1 MFNPFQH
8 FRVNL
13 VSKLILSVGLIL
25 LLSLS
30 AWAYF
35 NIKYQTQKIMKDIM
49 VETDRLSNTII
60 LGTHYAMRL
69 NSREDINHIIKNISK
84 QKEIDTIR
92 IYNKKGQIRFSNRAS
107 ELNLMTNIKAEACDV
122 CHRKNPPLVEIGLS
136 KRTRIFSSPKGYRLL
151 GIISPIRNERGCSS
165 DACHV
170 HPQGKKILGALDVV
184 VSLDQTDKSIAF
196 LKHSNIALAVFAF
209 LITSAIIFIF
219 VLKFVNRPIKK
230 LIEASNLIAR
240 GEYLSNIDINQND
253 EMGQLF
259 VAINKMG
266 KKIAAKQAELKRQ
279 RDEYQNLFELVPCL
293 ITIQDKD
300 YQLVSYNKEFEET
313 FNPAPRDFCF
323 RVYKQRE
330 KKCEVCPVEKTFK
343 DGRSHYGQEIGQ
355 DKNGN
360 ATYWL
365 ARTSPI
371 RDARGNVVSV
381 MEVCLNITRMK
392 QLEARLERS
401 ERKYYAIFDN
411 IPNAVFV
418 LNLNTLEVLD
428 CNKSVK
434 DMYGFE
440 KDEIAGRSFLDL
452 FLDEEKDHYAFKIM
466 TSAYINQVKQV
477 DKNGK
482 SLFAAIRFS
491 PSEFLDQK
499 VLLVTASDITKRLE
513 AEQQLIHAGK
523 MATLGEMAAGIAHEL
538 NQPLSVIKAAGS
550 YCLKK
555 AKNNMK
561 IEDKDFISMLEKI
574 DRNVDRSA
582 NIIGHM
588 RQFARKSEVVLAEV
602 QVNDVLKRAYD
613 IFSQQLKIRGIGVTW
628 DIEQNLPT
636 IMADSSRL
644 EQVFL
649 NLLLNAKDAIE
660 EKWWSPKPAPG
671 TKKITLKTALEGN
684 MVIVEVKD
692 TGIGISEDIANKI
705 FEPFFTT
712 KQVGKGTG
720 LGLSISYGIIKD
732 CHGDIKMTM
741 NEKGETSF
749 RIFFPAKESK
759 NEKNHFAG

>member
-1 MFNPFQH
+1 MFNPFRH
-8 FRVNL
+8 FRFNL

-30 AWAYF
+30 IWAYF
-35 NIKYQTQKIMKDIM
+35 NITYQTQKIMKDIM

-60 LGTHYAMRL
+60 LGTHYAMML
-69 NSREDINHIIKNISK
+69 NSRADINHIINNISK

-92 IYNKKGQIRFSNRAS
+92 IYNKKGQIKFSNRPS

-122 CHRKNPPLVEIGLS
+122 CHRKDPPLVELALAE
-136 KRTRIFSSPKGYRLL
+136 KTRIFSSLKGHRLL
-151 GIISPIRNERGCSS
+151 GIISPIRNESGCSS

-170 HPQGKKILGALDVV
+170 HPRGKKILGALDVV
-184 VSLDQTDKSIAF
+184 VSLEQTDKSIAF
-196 LKHSNIALAVFAF
+196 LRNSNIALAAFAF
-209 LITSAIIFIF
+209 LVTSAIIFIF
-219 VLKFVNRPIKK
+219 VMKFVNQPIKK
-230 LIEASNLIAR
+230 LIDASQLIAK
-240 GEYLSNIDINQND
+240 GEYLSNIDIDQND

-266 KKIAAKQAELKRQ
+266 KKIAAKQTELKRQ

-293 ITIQDKD
+293 ITIQDNN

-313 FNPAPRDFCF
+313 FNPTLKDFCF

-330 KKCEVCPVEKTFK
+330 NKCENCPVEKTFR
-343 DGRSHYGQEIGQ
+343 DGRSHYGQETGK
-355 DKNGN
+355 DKDGN
-360 ATYWL
+360 TTHWL

-392 QLEARLERS
+392 QLEERLEKS
-401 ERKYYAIFDN
+401 EKKYYAIFNN

-418 LNLNTLEVLD
+418 LNMNTFEILD

-434 DMYGFE
+434 DLYGFE
-440 KDEIAGRSFLDL
+440 KHEITGRSFLDL

-466 TSAYINQVKQV
+466 TSAYINQVKQLNN
-477 DKNGK
+477 DGK
-482 SLFAAIRFS
+482 TLFSAIRIS
-491 PSEFLDQK
+491 PSEYLGQK
-499 VLLVTASDITKRLE
+499 VLLVTTSDITKRLE
-513 AEQQLIHAGK
+513 TEQQLIHAGK
-523 MATLGEMAAGIAHEL
+523 MATLGEMATGIAHEL
-538 NQPLSVIKAAGS
+538 NQPLSVIKTAGS

-555 AKNNMK
+555 TRNNTTIK
-561 IEDKDFISMLEKI
+561 DKDFIAMLEKI

-582 NIIGHM
+582 DIIRHM

-602 QVNDVLKRAYD
+602 QVNEVLKRAHD
-613 IFSQQLKIRGIGVTW
+613 IFSQQLKVRGIEVAW
-628 DIEQNLPT
+628 DIEEDLPT

-644 EQVFL
+644 EQVFI
-649 NLLLNAKDAIE
+649 NLLLNARDAIE
-660 EKWWSPKPAPG
+660 EKWRSPERATG

-684 MVIVEVKD
+684 MVVVEVKD
-692 TGIGISEDIANKI
+692 TGIGISEDIADKI

-712 KQVGKGTG
+712 KEVGKGTG
-720 LGLSISYGIIKD
+720 LGLSISYGIVKD
-732 CHGDIKMTM
+732 CHGDIKATT
-741 NEKGETSF
+741 NEQKETCF

-759 NEKNHFAG
+759 P

>member
-1 MFNPFQH
+1 MHNPFQH
-8 FRVNL
+8 FRFNL

-35 NIKYQTQKIMKDIM
+35 NIKYQTRKIMKDIM

-60 LGTHYAMRL
+60 LGTHYAMML
-69 NSREDINHIIKNISK
+69 NSREDINHIINNISK

-92 IYNKKGQIRFSNRAS
+92 IYNKKGQIKFSNRPS
-107 ELNLMTNIKAEACDV
+107 ELNRMTNIKAEACDV
-122 CHRKNPPLVEIGLS
+122 CHRRDPPLVELS
-136 KRTRIFSSPKGYRLL
+136 LSGKTRIFSDSNGHRLL
-151 GIISPIRNERGCSS
+151 GMISPIRNERGCSS
-165 DACHV
+165 DICHV

-184 VSLDQTDKSIAF
+184 VSLDQTDKGIAF
-196 LKHSNIALAVFAF
+196 LKDINAALAVFAF
-209 LITSAIIFIF
+209 LITSAMIFIF
-219 VLKFVNRPIKK
+219 VLKFVSQPIKK
-230 LIEASNLIAR
+230 LIHASNLIAK

-259 VAINKMG
+259 IAINKMG
-266 KKIAAKQAELKRQ
+266 KKIAVKQAELKRQ

-293 ITIQDKD
+293 ITIQDKN
-300 YQLVSYNKEFEET
+300 YRLVSYNKEFEET

-330 KKCEVCPVEKTFK
+330 KKCEVCPVEKTFT
-343 DGRSHYGQEIGQ
+343 DGRSHYGQETGM

-360 ATYWL
+360 TTYWL

-371 RDARGNVVSV
+371 QDARGKVVSV

-392 QLEARLERS
+392 QLEARLEKS
-401 ERKYYAIFDN
+401 ERKYYGIFDN

-418 LNLNTLEVLD
+418 LNMNTLEILD

-440 KDEIAGRSFLDL
+440 KEEITGRSFLDL

-482 SLFAAIRFS
+482 PLFAAIWIS
-491 PSEFLDQK
+491 LSEYLEQK

-555 AKNNMK
+555 IKNNFV
-561 IEDKDFISMLEKI
+561 IEGQDFVSMLEKI

-582 NIIGHM
+582 NIISHM
-588 RQFARKSEVVLAEV
+588 RQFARKSDVVLAEV

-613 IFSQQLKIRGIGVTW
+613 IFSQQFKAGGIEVDW
-628 DIEQNLPT
+628 DIEQDLPT
-636 IMADSSRL
+636 VMADFSRL
-644 EQVFL
+644 EQVFI

-660 EKWWSPKPAPG
+660 EKWWSPEPAMG
-671 TKKITLKTALEGN
+671 TKKITLRTSSEGKT
-684 MVIVEVKD
+684 VIVEVKD
-692 TGIGISEDIANKI
+692 TGIGISEDIADKL

-732 CHGDIKMTM
+732 CHGEIKAIM
-741 NEKGETSF
+741 NEQGGTNF
-749 RIFFPAKESK
+749 RITFPAKESK
-759 NEKNHFAG
+759 Q

>member
-1 MFNPFQH
+1 MVNPLQH
-8 FRVNL
+8 FRFNL

-30 AWAYF
+30 TWAYF

-60 LGTHYAMRL
+60 LGTHYSMML
-69 NSREDINHIIKNISK
+69 NSRADINQIINNISK

-92 IYNKKGQIRFSNRAS
+92 IYNKKGQIKFSNRPS

-122 CHRKNPPLVEIGLS
+122 CHRKDPPLVEL
-136 KRTRIFSSPKGYRLL
+136 KLPQKVRIFSSSTGHRLL
-151 GIISPIRNERGCSS
+151 GIISPIRNESGCSS

-184 VSLDQTDKSIAF
+184 VSLGQTDNSISF
-196 LKHSNIALAVFAF
+196 LKKSNIALAVFAF
-209 LITSAIIFIF
+209 LITSAMIFIF
-219 VLKFVNRPIKK
+219 VLKFVNQPIKK
-230 LIEASNLIAR
+230 LIDASNLIAK

-266 KKIAAKQAELKRQ
+266 KKIALKQAELKRQ

-293 ITIQDKD
+293 ITIQDKN
-300 YQLVSYNKEFEET
+300 YQLISYNKEFEET
-313 FNPAPRDFCF
+313 FNPAPQDYCF

-330 KKCEVCPVEKTFK
+330 KKCAACPVEKTFM
-343 DGRSHYGQEIGQ
+343 DGRSHYGQETGK
-355 DKNGN
+355 DKYGN
-360 ATYWL
+360 TTYWL

-371 RDARGNVVSV
+371 QDTRGNVVSV

-392 QLEARLERS
+392 QLEERLEKS

-418 LNLNTLEVLD
+418 LNMSTLEILD
-428 CNKSVK
+428 CNKRVK

-440 KDEIAGRSFLDL
+440 KDEITGRSFLDL

-466 TSAYINQVKQV
+466 TSTYINQVKQV

-482 SLFAAIRFS
+482 PLFAAIWIS
-491 PSEFLDQK
+491 LSEFLEQK

-555 AKNNMK
+555 AQHNS
-561 IEDKDFISMLEKI
+561 IQDKDFISMLEKI

-582 NIIGHM
+582 GIIGHM

-613 IFSQQLKIRGIGVTW
+613 IFSQQLKVRGIEVAW
-628 DIEQNLPT
+628 DIEENLPT
-636 IMADSSRL
+636 VMADSSRL
-644 EQVFL
+644 EQVFI

-660 EKWWSPKPAPG
+660 EKWWSPAPAMG
-671 TKKITLKTALEGN
+671 MKKITLKTALEGKT
-684 MVIVEVKD
+684 VIVEVED
-692 TGIGISEDIANKI
+692 TGIGISKDIADKL

-732 CHGDIKMTM
+732 CHGEIKATM
-741 NEKGETSF
+741 NEAGGTRF
-749 RIFFPAKESK
+749 RITFPAKESK
-759 NEKNHFAG
+759 Q

>member
-1 MFNPFQH
+1 MLNPFQH
-8 FRVNL
+8 FRFNL
-13 VSKLILSVGLIL
+13 VTKLILSVGFIL

-30 AWAYF
+30 IWAYF

-49 VETDRLSNTII
+49 VETDKLSNTII
-60 LGTHYAMRL
+60 LGTHYAMML
-69 NSREDINHIIKNISK
+69 NSRDDLNHIINNISK

-92 IYNKKGQIRFSNRAS
+92 IYNKKGQIKFSNRPS

-122 CHRKNPPLVEIGLS
+122 CHRKDPPLVELGLS
-136 KRTRIFSSPKGYRLL
+136 EKIRIFSSLKGHRLL
-151 GIISPIRNERGCSS
+151 GVISPIRNESGCSS

-170 HPQGKKILGALDVV
+170 HPRGKKILGALDVV

-196 LKHSNIALAVFAF
+196 LRNSNIALAVFAF
-209 LITSAIIFIF
+209 LVTSAIIFIF
-219 VLKFVNRPIKK
+219 VLKFVNQPIKK
-230 LIEASNLIAR
+230 LIEASRLIAK

-266 KKIAAKQAELKRQ
+266 KKIAAKQTELKRQ

-293 ITIQDKD
+293 ITIQDKN
-300 YQLVSYNKEFEET
+300 YQLISYNKEFEQT
-313 FNPAPRDFCF
+313 FNPTPKDFCF

-330 KKCEVCPVEKTFK
+330 SKCENCPVEKTFR
-343 DGRSHYGQEIGQ
+343 DGRSHYGQETGK

-360 ATYWL
+360 TTHWL

-371 RDARGNVVSV
+371 QDARGNVVSV

-392 QLEARLERS
+392 QLEERLERS
-401 ERKYYAIFDN
+401 EKKYYDIFNN

-418 LNLNTLEVLD
+418 LNMNTFEILD

-434 DMYGFE
+434 DLYGFE
-440 KDEIAGRSFLDL
+440 KDEITGRSFLDL

-466 TSAYINQVKQV
+466 TSAYINRVKQLNK
-477 DKNGK
+477 DGK
-482 SLFAAIRFS
+482 TLFSAIRIS
-491 PSEFLDQK
+491 LSEYLGQK
-499 VLLVTASDITKRLE
+499 VLLVTTSDITKRLE
-513 AEQQLIHAGK
+513 TEQQLIHAGK
-523 MATLGEMAAGIAHEL
+523 MATLGEMATGIAHEL
-538 NQPLSVIKAAGS
+538 NQPLSVIKTAGS
-550 YCLKK
+550 FCLKK
-555 AKNNMK
+555 VRNNTTIK
-561 IEDKDFISMLEKI
+561 DKDFITMLEKI

-582 NIIGHM
+582 DIIRHM

-602 QVNDVLKRAYD
+602 KVNEVLKRAHD
-613 IFSQQLKIRGIGVTW
+613 IFSQQLKVRGIEVIW
-628 DIEQNLPT
+628 DIEQDLPT

-644 EQVFL
+644 EQVFI

-660 EKWWSPKPAPG
+660 EKWRSPERAVG

-684 MVIVEVKD
+684 MVVVEVKD
-692 TGIGISEDIANKI
+692 TGIGISEDVADKI

-712 KQVGKGTG
+712 KEVGKGTG

-732 CHGDIKMTM
+732 CHGDIKATT
-741 NEKGETSF
+741 NDQKETCF

-759 NEKNHFAG
+759 L

>member
-8 FRVNL
+8 FRFNL

-30 AWAYF
+30 TWAYF
-35 NIKYQTQKIMKDIM
+35 NIKYQTQKIMNDIM

-60 LGTHYAMRL
+60 LGTHYAMML
-69 NSREDINHIIKNISK
+69 NSREDINHIINNISK
-84 QKEIDTIR
+84 QKDIDTIR
-92 IYNKKGQIRFSNRAS
+92 IFNKKGQIKFSNRPS

-122 CHRKNPPLVEIGLS
+122 CHRKDPPLVELRLP
-136 KRTRIFSSPKGYRLL
+136 KKARIFPSLKGHRLL

-170 HPQGKKILGALDVV
+170 HPVGKKILGALDVV
-184 VSLDQTDKSIAF
+184 VSLEQTDKSIAF
-196 LKHSNIALAVFAF
+196 LKDSNIALAVFAF
-209 LITSAIIFIF
+209 LITSAMIFIF
-219 VLKFVNRPIKK
+219 VLKFVNQPIKK
-230 LIEASNLIAR
+230 LIDASHLIAK

-253 EMGQLF
+253 EMGELF

-266 KKIAAKQAELKRQ
+266 KKIAVKQAELKRQ

-293 ITIQDKD
+293 ITIQDKN
-300 YQLVSYNKEFEET
+300 YQFVSYNKEFEET
-313 FNPAPRDFCF
+313 FNPTPNDFCF

-330 KKCEVCPVEKTFK
+330 KKCEACPVEKTFK
-343 DGRSHYGQEIGQ
+343 DGTSHYGQETGK
-355 DKNGN
+355 DKYGN
-360 ATYWL
+360 TTHWL

-371 RDARGNVVSV
+371 QDARGNVVSV

-392 QLEARLERS
+392 QLEERLEKS

-418 LNLNTLEVLD
+418 LNLNTLEILD

-440 KDEIAGRSFLDL
+440 KEEITGRSFLDL

-466 TSAYINQVKQV
+466 TSAFINQVKQI
-477 DKNGK
+477 DKNGRP
-482 SLFAAIRFS
+482 LFAAIWIS
-491 PSEFLDQK
+491 LSEFLEQK

-555 AKNNMK
+555 AQNNAGIK
-561 IEDKDFISMLEKI
+561 DKDFVLMLEKI

-582 NIIGHM
+582 DIISHM
-588 RQFARKSEVVLAEV
+588 RQFARKSDVVLAEV

-613 IFSQQLKIRGIGVTW
+613 IFSQQLKIVGIEVTW
-628 DIEQNLPT
+628 DIEQDLPT

-644 EQVFL
+644 EQVFI
-649 NLLLNAKDAIE
+649 NLLLNARDAIE
-660 EKWWSPKPAPG
+660 EKWWSPAPAMG
-671 TKKITLKTALEGN
+671 TKKITLRTALVGKT
-684 MVIVEVKD
+684 VIIEVKD
-692 TGIGISEDIANKI
+692 TGKGISEDIADKL

-732 CHGDIKMTM
+732 CHGEIKATT
-741 NEKGETSF
+741 NEQGGTSF
-749 RIFFPAKESK
+749 CITFPAKESTQ
-759 NEKNHFAG
+759 

>member
-1 MFNPFQH
+1 MFNPFRH
-8 FRVNL
+8 FRFNL

-30 AWAYF
+30 IWAYF
-35 NIKYQTQKIMKDIM
+35 NITYQTQKIMKDIM

-60 LGTHYAMRL
+60 LGTHYAMML
-69 NSREDINHIIKNISK
+69 NSRADINHIINNISK

-92 IYNKKGQIRFSNRAS
+92 IYNKKGQIKFSNRPS

-122 CHRKNPPLVEIGLS
+122 CHRKDPPLVELGLS
-136 KRTRIFSSPKGYRLL
+136 EKTRIFSSLKGHRLL
-151 GIISPIRNERGCSS
+151 GIISPIRNASGCSS

-170 HPQGKKILGALDVV
+170 HPRGKKILGALDVV
-184 VSLDQTDKSIAF
+184 VSLEQTDKSIAF
-196 LKHSNIALAVFAF
+196 LRNSNIALAAFAF
-209 LITSAIIFIF
+209 LVTSAIIFIF
-219 VLKFVNRPIKK
+219 VMKFVNQPIKK
-230 LIEASNLIAR
+230 LIDASQLIAK
-240 GEYLSNIDINQND
+240 GEYLSNIDIDQND

-266 KKIAAKQAELKRQ
+266 KKIAAKQTELKRQ

-293 ITIQDKD
+293 ITIQDNN

-313 FNPAPRDFCF
+313 FNPTLKDFCF

-330 KKCEVCPVEKTFK
+330 NKCENCPVEKTFR
-343 DGRSHYGQEIGQ
+343 DGRSHYGQETGK
-355 DKNGN
+355 DKDGN
-360 ATYWL
+360 TTHWL

-392 QLEARLERS
+392 QLEERLEKS
-401 ERKYYAIFDN
+401 EKKYYAIFNN

-418 LNLNTLEVLD
+418 LNINTFEILD

-434 DMYGFE
+434 DLYGFE
-440 KDEIAGRSFLDL
+440 KHEITGRSFLDL

-466 TSAYINQVKQV
+466 TSAYINQVKQLNN
-477 DKNGK
+477 DGK
-482 SLFAAIRFS
+482 TLFSAIRIS
-491 PSEFLDQK
+491 PSEYLGQK
-499 VLLVTASDITKRLE
+499 VLLVTTSDITKRLE
-513 AEQQLIHAGK
+513 TEQQLIHAGK
-523 MATLGEMAAGIAHEL
+523 MATLGEMATGIAHEL
-538 NQPLSVIKAAGS
+538 NQPLSVIKTAGS

-555 AKNNMK
+555 TRNNTTIK
-561 IEDKDFISMLEKI
+561 DKDFIAMLEKI

-582 NIIGHM
+582 DIIRHM

-602 QVNDVLKRAYD
+602 QVNEVLKRAHD
-613 IFSQQLKIRGIGVTW
+613 IFSQQLKVRGIEVAW
-628 DIEQNLPT
+628 DIEEDLPT

-644 EQVFL
+644 EQVFI
-649 NLLLNAKDAIE
+649 NLLLNARDAIE
-660 EKWWSPKPAPG
+660 EKWRSPERATG

-684 MVIVEVKD
+684 MVVVEVKD
-692 TGIGISEDIANKI
+692 TGIGISEDIADKI

-712 KQVGKGTG
+712 KDVGKGTG
-720 LGLSISYGIIKD
+720 LGLSISYGIVKD
-732 CHGDIKMTM
+732 CHGDIKATT
-741 NEKGETSF
+741 NEQKETCF

-759 NEKNHFAG
+759 P

>member
-1 MFNPFQH
+1 MFNPFRH
-8 FRVNL
+8 FRFNL

-25 LLSLS
+25 MLSLS
-30 AWAYF
+30 IWAYF
-35 NIKYQTQKIMKDIM
+35 NITYQTQKIMKDIM

-60 LGTHYAMRL
+60 LGTHYAMML
-69 NSREDINHIIKNISK
+69 NSRADINHIINNISK

-92 IYNKKGQIRFSNRAS
+92 IYNKKGQIKFSNRPS

-122 CHRKNPPLVEIGLS
+122 CHRKDPPLVELGLS
-136 KRTRIFSSPKGYRLL
+136 EKTRIFSSLKGHRLL
-151 GIISPIRNERGCSS
+151 GIISPIRNASGCSS

-170 HPQGKKILGALDVV
+170 HPRGKKILGALDVV
-184 VSLDQTDKSIAF
+184 VSLEQTDKSIAF
-196 LKHSNIALAVFAF
+196 LRNSNIALAAFAF
-209 LITSAIIFIF
+209 LVTSAIIFIF
-219 VLKFVNRPIKK
+219 VMKFVNQPIKK
-230 LIEASNLIAR
+230 LIDASQLIAK

-266 KKIAAKQAELKRQ
+266 KKIAAKQTELKRQ

-293 ITIQDKD
+293 ITIQDNN

-313 FNPAPRDFCF
+313 FNPKLKDFCF

-330 KKCEVCPVEKTFK
+330 NKCENCPVEKTFR
-343 DGRSHYGQEIGQ
+343 DGRSHYGQETGK
-355 DKNGN
+355 DKDGN
-360 ATYWL
+360 TTHWL

-392 QLEARLERS
+392 QLEERLEKS
-401 ERKYYAIFDN
+401 EKKYYAIFNN

-418 LNLNTLEVLD
+418 LNMNTFEILD

-434 DMYGFE
+434 DLYGFE
-440 KDEIAGRSFLDL
+440 KHEITGRSFLDL

-466 TSAYINQVKQV
+466 TSAYINQVKQLNN
-477 DKNGK
+477 DGK
-482 SLFAAIRFS
+482 TLFSAIRIS
-491 PSEFLDQK
+491 PSEYLGQK
-499 VLLVTASDITKRLE
+499 VLLVTTSDITKRLE
-513 AEQQLIHAGK
+513 TEQQLIHAGK
-523 MATLGEMAAGIAHEL
+523 MATLGEMATGIAHEL
-538 NQPLSVIKAAGS
+538 NQPLSVIKTAGS

-555 AKNNMK
+555 TRNNTTIK
-561 IEDKDFISMLEKI
+561 DKDFITMLEKI

-582 NIIGHM
+582 DIIRHM

-602 QVNDVLKRAYD
+602 QVNEVLKRAHD
-613 IFSQQLKIRGIGVTW
+613 IFSQQLKVRGIEVAW
-628 DIEQNLPT
+628 DIEEDLPT

-644 EQVFL
+644 EQVFI
-649 NLLLNAKDAIE
+649 NLLLNARDAIE
-660 EKWWSPKPAPG
+660 EKWRSPERATG

-684 MVIVEVKD
+684 MVVVEVKD
-692 TGIGISEDIANKI
+692 TGIGISEDIADKI

-712 KQVGKGTG
+712 KEVGKGTG
-720 LGLSISYGIIKD
+720 LGLSISYGIVKD
-732 CHGDIKMTM
+732 CHGDIKATT
-741 NEKGETSF
+741 NEQKETCF

-759 NEKNHFAG
+759 P